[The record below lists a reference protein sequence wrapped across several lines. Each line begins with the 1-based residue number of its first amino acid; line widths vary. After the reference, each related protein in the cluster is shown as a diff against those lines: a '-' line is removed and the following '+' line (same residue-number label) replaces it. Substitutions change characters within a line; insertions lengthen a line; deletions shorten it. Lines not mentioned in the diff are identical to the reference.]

1 MYRVINTSSIL
12 AREMAMFFS
21 VHPYTECKLHLE
33 SHVTSVAECNDIS
46 KVLHLYCFHDLFHDD
61 FDYLKAKTKLK
72 GYSEKVVIDGRNNFK
87 SQKGF

>member
-21 VHPYTECKLHLE
+21 VHPYTKCKLHLE

-46 KVLHLYCFHDLFHDD
+46 KVLHLYCFHDD
-61 FDYLKAKTKLK
+61 FDYLFVMEDRIKISFVTLNI
-72 GYSEKVVIDGRNNFK
+72 EFHL
-87 SQKGF
+87 

>member
-33 SHVTSVAECNDIS
+33 SRVTSVAECNDIS

-61 FDYLKAKTKLK
+61 FDYLSVMEDRIKISFVTLNI
-72 GYSEKVVIDGRNNFK
+72 EFH
-87 SQKGF
+87 FL

>member
-12 AREMAMFFS
+12 AREMATFFS

-46 KVLHLYCFHDLFHDD
+46 KVLHLYC
-61 FDYLKAKTKLK
+61 
-72 GYSEKVVIDGRNNFK
+72 
-87 SQKGF
+87 